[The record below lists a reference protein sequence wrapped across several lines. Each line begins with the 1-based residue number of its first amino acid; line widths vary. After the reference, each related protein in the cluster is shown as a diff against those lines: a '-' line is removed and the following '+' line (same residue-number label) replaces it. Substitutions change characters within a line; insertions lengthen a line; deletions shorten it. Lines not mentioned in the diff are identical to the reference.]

1 MKIRILTGG
10 FSVCRFAAGEKIP
23 NDIFK
28 EPGFASVTRTEDE
41 ISIVR
46 ETSLAPASPREESG
60 WRMLMVEG
68 PLDFGMVGVLS
79 SISAPLARAGV
90 SIFALSTFD
99 TDYIMVKETALDA
112 ACAALSGSGFAL
124 EREPEEKSEK

>member
-1 MKIRILTGG
+1 MKLILLAGN
-10 FSVCRFAAGEKIP
+10 FSVCRFGADERIP
-23 NDIFK
+23 DGIFA
-28 EPGFASVTRTEDE
+28 EPGFASVTRTAGE
-41 ISIVR
+41 ISVVR
-46 ETSLAPASPREESG
+46 ESSLAPCAPREESG

-99 TDYIMVKETALDA
+99 TDYIMVKESSLSAAVGALA
-112 ACAALSGSGFAL
+112 EAGFSLGLPPSHGA
-124 EREPEEKSEK
+124 